1 MVGNGAKINLDGDLR
16 ADIELFSESNGRWI
30 VQVAPGFEND
40 FEKRFDFAK
49 KIGDVNE
56 KIIFNKGSEKIA
68 ELTIE
73 EVRAK
78 WTKPLWDRLA

>member
-1 MVGNGAKINLDGDLR
+1 MGGNGAEINLDSDLR
-16 ADIELFSESNGRWI
+16 SDIELFSESNGRWI

-49 KIGDVNE
+49 KIGDINE
-56 KIIFNKGSEKIA
+56 KIIFKINDEKIA

-73 EVRAK
+73 EVREK
-78 WTKPLWDRLA
+78 WTRPIWDRLA